1 MLGTQDAG
9 YRRPTLQHRHIR
21 RSRLLIAGSA
31 TASSSKGLSQCNSR
45 ATIYGQIAVVL
56 VLVLLAYFMAAMM
69 YRAVKEYGALPESDI
84 IFIMVIMLSIA
95 ATAFFLQF
103 AVPGFFVI
111 RYLGRLRHTAPDR
124 SPGPYLSSALEI
136 SRAPTKHDLSDSYWH
151 APLSIGIPGTCA
163 VYLAGIVLVV
173 VFLHSLAGEGSF
185 GPFLV
190 LLAGVFG
197 PALYNRKTTRFER
210 NRTPIQSSTGGEQFR
225 SFTAPGVFSTVAV

>member
-1 MLGTQDAG
+1 MPGTQDAG

-103 AVPGFFVI
+103 AVP
-111 RYLGRLRHTAPDR
+111 D
-124 SPGPYLSSALEI
+124 SLSSATSADSDIPPRIAPRALI
-136 SRAPTKHDLSDSYWH
+136 SVQRSKYRGRQQNMTYPIA
-151 APLSIGIPGTCA
+151 IGTRPFRSVSPA
-163 VYLAGIVLVV
+163 LVQCIW
-173 VFLHSLAGEGSF
+173 LGSF
-185 GPFLV
+185 
-190 LLAGVFG
+190 
-197 PALYNRKTTRFER
+197 
-210 NRTPIQSSTGGEQFR
+210 
-225 SFTAPGVFSTVAV
+225 